1 MPTLHLGNHRCT
13 VTNLINIDSVKLSC
27 KNCSLSELCLPRS
40 LSPEDLARFEEIV
53 TQRPPIPKGGALYRS
68 GEPSHA
74 LYAIKSGA
82 LKSIVTTE
90 DGEEQIVGFHMP
102 GELVGFD
109 GVESVHNCT
118 VVSLER
124 SSVCELPLKDLE
136 FLSQKI
142 SSLHREVCTVMR
154 REISQ
159 EQSML
164 LLLARRTAESRL
176 ASFLVSL
183 SRRLGSRGFSQTDFN
198 LVMSRHDIANYLGL
212 AAETVSRLISK
223 FQEAGIL
230 SVNRRRVVIR
240 DLDALNGKVGTCSSA
255 KSA

>member
-1 MPTLHLGNHRCT
+1 M
-13 VTNLINIDSVKLSC
+13 TNLISIDSVKLSC
-27 KNCSLSELCLPRS
+27 KNCSLTELCLPRS
-40 LSPEDLARFEEIV
+40 LSPEDLVRFEEIV
-53 TQRPPIPKGGALYRS
+53 TQRPPIPKGGTLYRS
-68 GEPSHA
+68 GEPAHA

-109 GVESVHNCT
+109 GVDSVHNCT
-118 VVSLER
+118 VVSLDR
-124 SSVCELPLKDLE
+124 SSVCELPLNDLE

-159 EQSML
+159 EQAML

-176 ASFLVSL
+176 ASFLISL
-183 SRRLGSRGFSQTDFN
+183 SHRLGSRGFSQTEFN

-230 SVNRRRVVIR
+230 SVNRRRVIIH
-240 DLDALNGKVGTCSSA
+240 DPETLNQKIGNCSGA
-255 KSA
+255 KTA

>member
-1 MPTLHLGNHRCT
+1 MNFPAQEQVNEM
-13 VTNLINIDSVKLSC
+13 NLINIESVKLSC

-40 LSPEDLARFEEIV
+40 LSDDDLARFEEIV
-53 TQRPPIPKGGALYRS
+53 DTRPPIPKGGALYHA
-68 GEPSHA
+68 GEASQA

-82 LKSIVTTE
+82 FKSVVTTE

-118 VVSLER
+118 VVSLDR
-124 SSVCELPLKDLE
+124 STVCELPLRDLE
-136 FLSQKI
+136 ALSRKVEGLQ
-142 SSLHREVCTVMR
+142 REVYTVMR

-159 EQSML
+159 EQAML

-176 ASFLVSL
+176 ASFLLSL
-183 SRRLGSRGFSQTDFN
+183 SHRLGSRGFSRNEFN

-212 AAETVSRLISK
+212 AAETVSRLITR
-223 FQEAGIL
+223 FQESGIVE
-230 SVNRRRVVIR
+230 VNRRRVTIL
-240 DLDALNGKVGTCSSA
+240 DLAMLKERVGQPGGTKV
-255 KSA
+255 

>member
-1 MPTLHLGNHRCT
+1 
-13 VTNLINIDSVKLSC
+13 VTNLITIDSVRLSC

-40 LSPEDLARFEEIV
+40 LSTEDLARFEEIV
-53 TQRPPIPKGGALYRS
+53 SQRAPIPKGGTLYRS
-68 GEPSHA
+68 GEPAHS
-74 LYAIKSGA
+74 LFAIKSGA
-82 LKSIVTTE
+82 LKSVVTTE

-109 GVESVHNCT
+109 GVDSVYNCT
-118 VVSLER
+118 VISLDR
-124 SSVCELPLKDLE
+124 SSVCELPLRDIE
-136 FLSQKI
+136 TLSQMVPG
-142 SSLHREVCTVMR
+142 LHREVCSIMR

-176 ASFLVSL
+176 ASFLLSL
-183 SRRLGSRGFSQTDFN
+183 ANRLGSRGFSQTEFN

-223 FQEAGIL
+223 FQEQGIVE
-230 SVNRRRVVIR
+230 VNRRRVMIL
-240 DLDALNGKVGTCSSA
+240 DLEALDAKAGHSSA

>member
-1 MPTLHLGNHRCT
+1 
-13 VTNLINIDSVKLSC
+13 
-27 KNCSLSELCLPRS
+27 
-40 LSPEDLARFEEIV
+40 
-53 TQRPPIPKGGALYRS
+53 
-68 GEPSHA
+68 
-74 LYAIKSGA
+74 
-82 LKSIVTTE
+82 
-90 DGEEQIVGFHMP
+90 MP
-102 GELVGFD
+102 GERVGFD